1 MKIYS
6 LIKPSIVSM
15 LANKGRTF
23 LTVLGMV
30 IGVTAIMIVFSAGEG
45 IYGLM
50 LSQMESFGTD
60 FIETEIKVP
69 STKRGFEGEA
79 QGGINLLTGVQVT
92 SLTLEDME
100 DINKIPNVKDSYAD
114 ITGQE
119 QVTYQEKRKKI
130 NLLGVSASY
139 IDIDKSEIEE
149 GRFFSESENRALS
162 RVAVIGIKVKEDLFG
177 QSSPLDKLI
186 RIGKNKY
193 RVIGTIKERGMI
205 GGMDFDTFVYL
216 PIKTTQKKLLGID
229 YVIYM
234 FHKLVDNNKAEETA
248 QEIVTIL
255 RENHDIISDIDPMTG
270 EPTTAKD
277 DFRVVTM
284 DEMMEML
291 DTITGALTIL
301 LLAIVTI
308 SLIVGGVGIMNIM
321 YVIVS
326 ERTREIGLRKAVGAR
341 FSDIMSQF
349 LIESILITLVGAI
362 FGIIIGFGMSWL
374 IALGASVSGLDW
386 NFIMPIRAYVV
397 AILFSVIFGIA
408 FGLFPARKAAKMDPI
423 TALRNE

>member
-1 MKIYS
+1 
-6 LIKPSIVSM
+6 M
-15 LANKGRTF
+15 LAHKGRTF

-30 IGVTAIMIVFSAGEG
+30 IGVIAIMIVFSAGEG

-50 LSQMESFGTD
+50 WSQMESFGTD
-60 FIETEIKVP
+60 FVETEIKVP
-69 STKRGFEGEA
+69 STKRGFEGESEGA
-79 QGGINLLTGVQVT
+79 INLLTGVQVT
-92 SLTLEDME
+92 TLTLKDME
-100 DINKIPNVKDSYAD
+100 DIDKLPNVKNSYAG
-114 ITGQE
+114 IMGQE
-119 QVTYQEKRKKI
+119 LVTYQEKRKKI

-139 IDIDKSEIEE
+139 IDIDKSEIDE
-149 GRFFSESENRALS
+149 GRFFSESEDKSLS
-162 RVAVIGIKVKEDLFG
+162 RVAVIGKKVKEDLFG

-186 RIGKNKY
+186 RIGKSKY

-205 GGMDFDTFVYL
+205 STMDFDTFVYL
-216 PIKTTQKKLLGID
+216 PVRTAQKRLLGID
-229 YVIYM
+229 YVVYM
-234 FHKLVDNNKAEETA
+234 FHKLVDNDKAEETA
-248 QEIVTIL
+248 QEIYVIL
-255 RENHDIISDIDPMTG
+255 RENHDIISDIDPKTG

-284 DEMMEML
+284 NEMMEMF
-291 DTITGALTIL
+291 DTITGAITIL

-308 SLIVGGVGIMNIM
+308 SLIVGGVGIMNVM

-326 ERTREIGLRKAVGAR
+326 ERTQEIGLRKAVGAR
-341 FSDIMSQF
+341 FSDIMNQF

-374 IALGASVSGLDW
+374 IAFGASTSGLDW
-386 NFIMPIRAYVV
+386 NFVMPIRAYIV